1 MKELIGI
8 TGASGEIG
16 RRVAERL
23 AGLGVRQRLIVRDPS
38 HAPDLPGSYV
48 TRLTDYGD
56 AASVR
61 AAVEGVGTLLLVSAK
76 EHIDRLSQ
84 HLTAVDA
91 AVDAGVE
98 RIVYTSFLGAAPD
111 AIFTFGRQHYA
122 TEERIK
128 SKGVAFTFLRDSLY
142 LDFIP
147 WIAGADGAIRGPG
160 GSGRFAPIAR
170 DDVADTAVEVL
181 TSNGSH
187 DGDCYDMTGPE
198 TLSFQGAADELSRV
212 SGREVVYIDE
222 TLEEAWASRRPIG
235 APDWEIEGWITSYLA
250 IAQGELDVV
259 SDTVPR
265 LTGHPAQSLPE
276 FLGAHPEC
284 YAHLVAGNRASA
296 TSEN

>member
-8 TGASGEIG
+8 TGASGQLG

-23 AGLGVRQRLIVRDPS
+23 AGLGIRQRLIVRDPS
-38 HAPDLPGSYV
+38 RAPDLPGSYV
-48 TRLTDYGD
+48 TRLSDYGD

-61 AAVEGVGTLLLVSAK
+61 AAVEGVGTLFLVSAS
-76 EHIDRLSQ
+76 ENPERLRK
-84 HLTAVDA
+84 HLTMVDA
-91 AVDAGVE
+91 AADAGVE

-111 AIFTFGRQHYA
+111 GTFTLGRQHHA

-142 LDFIP
+142 LDFVP
-147 WIAGADGAIRGPG
+147 WIAGQDGAIRGPG
-160 GSGRFAPIAR
+160 GSGRFAPVAR
-170 DDVADTAVEVL
+170 DDIADTAVAVL

-187 DGDCYDMTGPE
+187 DGHCYDMTGPE
-198 TLSFQGAADELSRV
+198 TLSFQEAADELSRV

-222 TLEEAWASRRPIG
+222 TLEEAWASRRTIG

-265 LTGHPAQSLPE
+265 LTGHPARQS
-276 FLGAHPEC
+276 G
-284 YAHLVAGNRASA
+284 G
-296 TSEN
+296 